1 MSKVSF
7 TCKVINNTVHVLAH
21 FSFAPVFSLTLV
33 STLLDCSFDTITKT
47 GEVLLANFSV
57 LALVSITLEVAS
69 FYYRSQL
76 LDYVLFYM
84 GDISQLFNIEF
95 RQLACK
101 LTITVCAEL

>member
-1 MSKVSF
+1 ML
-7 TCKVINNTVHVLAH
+7 TH
-21 FSFAPVFSLTLV
+21 FSFAPVFLLTSI

-47 GEVLLANFSV
+47 GEVLLANFGIF
-57 LALVSITLEVAS
+57 ALVSITLEIAS

-84 GDISQLFNIEF
+84 GNISQLFNIEF

-101 LTITVCAEL
+101 LTITICAEL